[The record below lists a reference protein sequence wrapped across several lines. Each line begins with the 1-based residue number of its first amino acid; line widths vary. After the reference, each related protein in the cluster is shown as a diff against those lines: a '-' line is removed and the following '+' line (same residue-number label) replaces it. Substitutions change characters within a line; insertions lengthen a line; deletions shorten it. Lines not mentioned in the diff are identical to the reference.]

1 MLTAPISMGELKKAL
16 DCMEPDK
23 VPRIDGFTAR
33 FFQSCWSIINK
44 DLLRMVRK
52 SQVCAKIGGSTNS
65 TFLALL
71 PKEKGA
77 SNFSRFRPISLCN
90 TSYKLITKIIS
101 IRLKNIFPDIIPENQ
116 GGFIKGRKI
125 LDNIVLVQEAVH
137 SSGQRKE
144 KGMVIKLDLANAF
157 DRVRR
162 DFLFVVMTK
171 MGFSTNFTNWVK
183 ACIASPWIAPLV
195 NGRSTEFFT
204 ASRGLRQGCPLSPL
218 LYAIQAFV
226 LSFQL
231 DFCQQIQILPGLR
244 MVQNVKEINHAQFA
258 DDTLLLG
265 GASINSASSFKKE
278 LDIYKEASGSKINYS
293 KSTIYGWNC
302 SANNLADIARLLEM
316 KICQDWESFK
326 YLGIPI
332 FRSIP
337 KVSHWIPLLDK
348 LKLRRH
354 AWGAS
359 WLNTAGKIILIKS
372 VLTSMPLFQHS
383 ILLAPKTFLSKMD
396 GMLRRFLW
404 EGGKNNE
411 RRLHLVNW
419 DTIKRPY
426 IEGGLQMRDLA
437 AQNLALGSK
446 ILWNIVVGKIS
457 WSKKVLWKKYFQGQR
472 LRCLDLPQKISKGS
486 PVSKLCIAA
495 LDNFSSNLYWIP
507 ETLWDISNWTE
518 DDDRRWDSWNLGEV
532 PHHLQDEAS
541 LLLDNLQGKSPLS
554 ATTKEKRGWGS
565 HTGSFSVAE
574 GYKSLIVVP
583 NVPPDPTQWKF
594 IWSFPSL
601 PKIDFFCWTL
611 AHNSILTGDNMR
623 KRGMEGPSRCPLC
636 ISKEETTD
644 HLLLLCPFAKA
655 VWKGVLSSRADKIE
669 LPRNVPTLLHEWAK
683 LSSFCLKKKNLL
695 KTAWMWTPKY
705 ICWKLWLERNNRIF
719 RGEICTSN
727 NIISKIK
734 AILGETLEAKPAL
747 RNEAKLDNEE
757 EQWLKDFVPNNQS
770 IPTTPATCHAGWEI
784 RLEEQEFLKWR
795 SALED
800 HCLFFDGASK
810 GNPGAAGGGGVLLNP
825 DGSALLRY
833 HWGLGI
839 ESNNRAEALA
849 LWQGLTL
856 ALKRNIQSLT
866 VFGDSRLII
875 QAMNSSSNQLQIHL
889 GRILKKIRLM
899 LAKFQKISFFHILRQ
914 LNSQADSE
922 ANLGSAR
929 SQRTLSVNFE
939 ESLCIIP

>member
-1 MLTAPISMGELKKAL
+1 
-16 DCMEPDK
+16 
-23 VPRIDGFTAR
+23 
-33 FFQSCWSIINK
+33 
-44 DLLRMVRK
+44 
-52 SQVCAKIGGSTNS
+52 
-65 TFLALL
+65 
-71 PKEKGA
+71 
-77 SNFSRFRPISLCN
+77 
-90 TSYKLITKIIS
+90 
-101 IRLKNIFPDIIPENQ
+101 
-116 GGFIKGRKI
+116 
-125 LDNIVLVQEAVH
+125 
-137 SSGQRKE
+137 
-144 KGMVIKLDLANAF
+144 MVIKLDLANAF
-157 DRVRR
+157 DRVRH
-162 DFLFVVMTK
+162 DFLFAVMSK
-171 MGFSTNFTNWVK
+171 MGFSKNFTNWVK

-218 LYAIQAFV
+218 LYAIQASV

-302 SANNLADIARLLEM
+302 SAKSLADIARLLEM
-316 KICQDWESFK
+316 KTCQDWESFK

-332 FRSIP
+332 FRSTP
-337 KVSHWIPLLDK
+337 RVSHWTPLLDK
-348 LKLRRH
+348 LKLRIH

-372 VLTSMPLFQHS
+372 VLSSMPLFQHS

-396 GMLRRFLW
+396 GLLRRFLW

-419 DTIKRPY
+419 DTIKKPL

-446 ILWNIVVGKIS
+446 ILWSIVAGKTS

-472 LRCLDLPQKISKGS
+472 LRCLDLPKKISKGS
-486 PVSKLCIAA
+486 PISKLCIAA

-507 ETLWDISNWTE
+507 GNGKKIRIWKDQILGDQPLQHIKDLANIKLWLHSNNKETLWDISNWTE
-518 DDDRRWDSWNLGEV
+518 DADRRWDSWNLGEV
-532 PHHLQDEAS
+532 PHHLQAEAS
-541 LLLDNLQGKSPLS
+541 LLLDKLQGKSPLS
-554 ATTKEKRGWGS
+554 ATAKDKRGWGS
-565 HTGSFSVAE
+565 HSGSFSVAE
-574 GYKSLIVVP
+574 GYKSLIAAL
-583 NVPPDPTQWKF
+583 NVPLDPTQWKF

-611 AHNSILTGDNMR
+611 AHNSILTGDNLR
-623 KRGMEGPSRCPLC
+623 KRGMEGPTRCPLC
-636 ISKEETTD
+636 ISEEETAD

-669 LPRNVPTLLHEWAK
+669 LPR
-683 LSSFCLKKKNLL
+683 
-695 KTAWMWTPKY
+695 
-705 ICWKLWLERNNRIF
+705 R
-719 RGEICTSN
+719 
-727 NIISKIK
+727 
-734 AILGETLEAKPAL
+734 ETLEVKPAL
-747 RNEAKLDNEE
+747 RNEANLNKEE
-757 EQWLKDFVPNNQS
+757 EQWLKEFVSINQ
-770 IPTTPATCHAGWEI
+770 PTTSSPATIHTRWEI

-825 DGSALLRY
+825 DGSVLLQY

-856 ALKRNIQSLT
+856 ALTRNIQSLT

-875 QAMNSSSNQLQIHL
+875 QAMNSSSSQMQIHL
-889 GRILKKIRLM
+889 GRILKKIKLM
-899 LAKFQKISFFHILRQ
+899 LVKFRKITFFHILRQ
-914 LNSQADSE
+914 LNAQADSE

-929 SQRTLSVNFE
+929 SQRILSVNLE
-939 ESLCIIP
+939 ESLCTIP